1 VLCSCLVTL
10 EESCACGNSAP
21 HLLANQKPDS
31 VSLARST
38 TILVKDLP
46 KASDFDRT
54 IDQYHLALGDF
65 NRGDPKPIIRMFSH
79 REDVSLANPLG
90 PAVRGRE
97 DVAATVERA
106 ATHFREGYAT
116 GFETIVKN
124 VAPDLAFTVEVEH
137 YKVKVD
143 GRKDLSSKAARV
155 TSIFCREEGAWKLL
169 HRHADYI
176 TSVRPAESGIL
187 E

>member
-1 VLCSCLVTL
+1 LS
-10 EESCACGNSAP
+10 
-21 HLLANQKPDS
+21 
-31 VSLARST
+31 
-38 TILVKDLP
+38 
-46 KASDFDRT
+46 ASDFDQT
-54 IDQYHLALGDF
+54 IDKYHLALGDF
-65 NRGDPKPIIRMFSH
+65 NRGDPKPAIGMFAH

-90 PAVRGRE
+90 PAVRGRA
-97 DVAATVERA
+97 DVVATIEHAAS
-106 ATHFREGYAT
+106 HFREGYAT

-124 VAPDLAFTVEVEH
+124 VTPDLAFIVEVEH

-143 GRKDLSSKAARV
+143 GRKDLSSKAVRV

-176 TSVRPAESGIL
+176 SSVRSAESGIL